1 VHHRLVAVSSQV
13 VEQTLN
19 HHLVTF
25 FAEKSRLF
33 MHFTIQ
39 EKWQIAISFHRKATI
54 EGKIRNTS
62 ASLLHQMPL

>member
-1 VHHRLVAVSSQV
+1 MGTRRTAAVHHRLVAVSSQV

-19 HHLVTF
+19 HHLVT
-25 FAEKSRLF
+25 

-62 ASLLHQMPL
+62 PSLLHQMPL